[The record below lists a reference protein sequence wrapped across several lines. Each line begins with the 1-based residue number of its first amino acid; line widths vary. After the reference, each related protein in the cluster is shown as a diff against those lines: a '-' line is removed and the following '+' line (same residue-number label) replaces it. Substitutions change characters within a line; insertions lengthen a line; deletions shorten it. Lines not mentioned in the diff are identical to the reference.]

1 MATTGKR
8 QKRKIFHTAGEH
20 PERAHQAQI
29 LMMLFAVFLAQAGL
43 PDSAGAMVIKVSM
56 QAAALLLIVR
66 LGTLRRGVAIGV
78 ATIALIGVAIALI
91 GWLIS
96 AQPEILLVVDLVL
109 VASAP
114 FAVFRSVTRH
124 RSISMA
130 TVMGAISLFL
140 LIGLFFASVHHLIHQ
155 FDPDAYTV
163 STGSLEASTF
173 QYFSFITLTTVGF
186 GDVLAVTNFT
196 RMLVAMQAVFGQVFL
211 VTVVALVVGNLG
223 RERANTN
230 G

>member
-1 MATTGKR
+1 V
-8 QKRKIFHTAGEH
+8 RKIFNTAGAN
-20 PERAHQAQI
+20 PERAHQAQV
-29 LMMLFAVFLAQAGL
+29 LAMLFAVFLAQAGL
-43 PDSAGAMVIKVSM
+43 PDTPGAMVVKVTM
-56 QAAALLLIVR
+56 QATALLLIVR
-66 LGTLRRGVAIGV
+66 LGTLRRGVARAATAV
-78 ATIALIGVAIALI
+78 ALLGVAIAVA
-91 GWLIS
+91 GWLAG
-96 AQPEILLVVDLVL
+96 AQPEILLIVDLVL

-114 FAVFRSVTRH
+114 IAVFRSVTQH

-130 TVMGAISLFL
+130 TVMGAVSLFL

-163 STGSLEASTF
+163 SVGELEASTF

-196 RMLVAMQAVFGQVFL
+196 RMLVAMQAVIGQVFL

-223 RERANTN
+223 RERAARDN
-230 G
+230 

>member
-1 MATTGKR
+1 
-8 QKRKIFHTAGEH
+8 
-20 PERAHQAQI
+20 
-29 LMMLFAVFLAQAGL
+29 
-43 PDSAGAMVIKVSM
+43 
-56 QAAALLLIVR
+56 
-66 LGTLRRGVAIGV
+66 
-78 ATIALIGVAIALI
+78 
-91 GWLIS
+91 
-96 AQPEILLVVDLVL
+96 
-109 VASAP
+109 
-114 FAVFRSVTRH
+114 
-124 RSISMA
+124 
-130 TVMGAISLFL
+130 
-140 LIGLFFASVHHLIHQ
+140 
-155 FDPDAYTV
+155 V

>member
-1 MATTGKR
+1 M
-8 QKRKIFHTAGEH
+8 RKIFNTAGAN
-20 PERAHQAQI
+20 PERVNQAQV
-29 LMMLFAVFLAQAGL
+29 LAMLFAVFLAQAGL
-43 PDSAGAMVIKVSM
+43 PDTPGAMVIKVTM
-56 QAAALLLIVR
+56 QAISLLLIVR
-66 LGTLRRGVAIGV
+66 LGTLRRGVSRAVIAVALLGV
-78 ATIALIGVAIALI
+78 TIAVA
-91 GWLIS
+91 GWLAG

-114 FAVFRSVTRH
+114 FAVIRSITRH

-130 TVMGAISLFL
+130 TVTGAVSLFL

-155 FDPDAYTV
+155 FDPNAYTV
-163 STGSLEASTF
+163 SVGELEASTF

-196 RMLVAMQAVFGQVFL
+196 RMLVAMEAVVGQVFL

-223 RERANTN
+223 RERAARDN
-230 G
+230 

>member
-1 MATTGKR
+1 M
-8 QKRKIFHTAGEH
+8 RKIFNTAGEH
-20 PERAHQAQI
+20 PERAHQAQV
-29 LMMLFAVFLAQAGL
+29 LAMLFAVFVAQAGL
-43 PDSAGAMVIKVSM
+43 PDTPGAMVIKVTM
-56 QAAALLLIVR
+56 QATALLLIVR
-66 LGTLRRGVAIGV
+66 LGTLRRGMSRVVTAVAV
-78 ATIALIGVAIALI
+78 LGVAIAVG
-91 GWLIS
+91 GWLAG

-114 FAVFRSVTRH
+114 FAVFRSITQH

-130 TVMGAISLFL
+130 TVTGAVSLFL

-163 STGSLEASTF
+163 SVGELEASTF

-196 RMLVAMQAVFGQVFL
+196 RMLVAMQAVVGQVFL

-223 RERANTN
+223 RERAARGN
-230 G
+230 

>member
-1 MATTGKR
+1 MAG
-8 QKRKIFHTAGEH
+8 
-20 PERAHQAQI
+20 
-29 LMMLFAVFLAQAGL
+29 
-43 PDSAGAMVIKVSM
+43 
-56 QAAALLLIVR
+56 
-66 LGTLRRGVAIGV
+66 
-78 ATIALIGVAIALI
+78 
-91 GWLIS
+91 

-130 TVMGAISLFL
+130 TVMGAVSLFL

-163 STGSLEASTF
+163 SVGELEASTF

-196 RMLVAMQAVFGQVFL
+196 RMLVAMEAVVGQVFL

-223 RERANTN
+223 RERATRDN
-230 G
+230 

>member
-1 MATTGKR
+1 
-8 QKRKIFHTAGEH
+8 
-20 PERAHQAQI
+20 
-29 LMMLFAVFLAQAGL
+29 MLFAVFLAQAGL
-43 PDSAGAMVIKVSM
+43 PDTPGAMVVKVTM
-56 QAAALLLIVR
+56 QATALLLIVR
-66 LGTLRRGVAIGV
+66 LGTLRRGVARAATAV
-78 ATIALIGVAIALI
+78 ALLGVAIAVA
-91 GWLIS
+91 GWLAG

-130 TVMGAISLFL
+130 TVMGAVSLFL

-163 STGSLEASTF
+163 SVGELEASTF

-196 RMLVAMQAVFGQVFL
+196 RMLVAMEAVVGQVFL

-223 RERANTN
+223 RERATRDN
-230 G
+230 